1 MGNKL
6 KKYERA
12 ILSIL
17 REYAQIKYANVEGG
31 NELIIDKENHRYQV
45 VTIGWEGNRFVHDCP
60 MHFDIIDGKI
70 WVQQNMTEWEVGEM
84 LEEQGV
90 PKSDIVAGFLSPDL
104 RVYTKYA
111 VA

>member
-1 MGNKL
+1 MDKVKN
-6 KKYERA
+6 YEAA

-17 REYAQIKYANVEGG
+17 NEYTKIKYANVVGE
-31 NELIIDKENHRYQV
+31 NQLIADKENHRYQV
-45 VTIGWEGNRFVHDCP
+45 ITIGWEGNRFVHDCP
-60 MHFDIIDGKI
+60 MHFDIINGKI

-90 PKSDIVAGFLSPDL
+90 PKSDIVAGFLPPEL
-104 RVYTKYA
+104 REYSKYA

>member
-6 KKYERA
+6 KKYEKA

-17 REYAQIKYANVEGG
+17 NEYAKIKYVNVEGG
-31 NELIIDKENHRYQV
+31 NQLIADKENHRYQL
-45 VTIGWEGNRFVHDCP
+45 VTIGWKKNVFVHDCP

-70 WVQQNMTEWEVGEM
+70 WVQQNMTEWEVGDM

-90 PKSDIVAGFLSPDL
+90 PKSDIVVGFLSPDL
-104 RVYTKYA
+104 RVYSKYA